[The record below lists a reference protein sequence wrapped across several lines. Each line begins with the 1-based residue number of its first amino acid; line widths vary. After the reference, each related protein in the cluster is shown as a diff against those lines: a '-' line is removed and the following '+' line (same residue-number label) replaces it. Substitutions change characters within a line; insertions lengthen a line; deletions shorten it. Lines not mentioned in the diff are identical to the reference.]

1 MSKTQTRVSSPG
13 YGGWWL
19 GFDKLGAVGAII
31 SAVAS
36 PCCFPLFSTLAGM
49 LGLGSVPFLRSNAAI
64 LIQGMTALAV
74 VGQVASYRRHRKRGP
89 LVVSAMSAGL
99 VGFGYFVNYRV
110 WFIYAALSGL
120 TIAAVWKL
128 VLSRRA
134 RSCCPED
141 TQARVRVT
149 NRQ

>member
-1 MSKTQTRVSSPG
+1 MDSSTTRWV
-13 YGGWWL
+13 GGSYSYNAWL
-19 GFDKLGAVGAII
+19 GIGGHWKSI
-31 SAVAS
+31 SAAAS

-74 VGQVASYRRHRKRGP
+74 VGQIASYWRHRKRGP
-89 LVVSAMSAGL
+89 LVVSGVSAGL

-120 TIAAVWKL
+120 TIAAVWNL
-128 VLSRRA
+128 VISRRA
-134 RSCCPED
+134 RSCCPKD
-141 TQARVRVT
+141 KSRSSAGNQW
-149 NRQ
+149 Q